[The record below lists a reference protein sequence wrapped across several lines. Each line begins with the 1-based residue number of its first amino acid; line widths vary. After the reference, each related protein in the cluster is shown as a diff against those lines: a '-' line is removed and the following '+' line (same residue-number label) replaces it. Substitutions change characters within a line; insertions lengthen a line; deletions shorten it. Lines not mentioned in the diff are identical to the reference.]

1 MGCGCGKRFTKPSEL
16 PTPPAVL
23 EEIARR
29 MGKDAQISGDEG
41 STQKAI
47 EKTDK

>member
-1 MGCGCGKRFTKPSEL
+1 MGCGCGKRFNKPSEL

-29 MGKDAQISGDEG
+29 MGKDAHISGGED
-41 STQKAI
+41 STQKTP